1 MQKVLR
7 QSTTFVDY
15 YLIIRLLNYL
25 WIVRWNMIFYL
36 INSLPTKKVFKA
48 VDTFKIL
55 ESMQWKQV
63 EHSNLLFKRNKHLH
77 RVQMPTLC
85 LLPAES
91 LKIKSISFLKFRCFW
106 RHSWSFLNIPLMI
119 LTLEQLV
126 ATEAHLLSHS
136 HQHRAIPP
144 LNNWKEQKKF

>member
-1 MQKVLR
+1 
-7 QSTTFVDY
+7 
-15 YLIIRLLNYL
+15 
-25 WIVRWNMIFYL
+25 MIFYL

-91 LKIKSISFLKFRCFW
+91 LKIKSISLDAFEGTVD
-106 RHSWSFLNIPLMI
+106 HS
-119 LTLEQLV
+119 
-126 ATEAHLLSHS
+126 
-136 HQHRAIPP
+136 
-144 LNNWKEQKKF
+144 